1 MNCNCFNAWYYKLII
16 VLDRENHC
24 ANQKKYTRP
33 ISIYFNT
40 LCTKKILVDYLIF
53 RYTELLP
60 RFVLPVNIC
69 DQHSPYIWSYLPLD
83 HVLVILSNTIHFTDD
98 MPFTQ
103 LKVPCNI
110 LNQTRK
116 FVGLYL
122 TFLFVNQILY
132 IHTKYL
138 AETFTSLSQ
147 TCFLPRLLRLPAV
160 YEKKIFSAV

>member
-1 MNCNCFNAWYYKLII
+1 MYIIMNWNLWDISTIILLVLTNLAEILWTVTACFNAWYYKLII

-83 HVLVILSNTIHFTDD
+83 HVLVILSST
-98 MPFTQ
+98 
-103 LKVPCNI
+103 
-110 LNQTRK
+110 
-116 FVGLYL
+116 Y
-122 TFLFVNQILY
+122 TFYWWHAI
-132 IHTKYL
+132 YL
-138 AETFTSLSQ
+138 AQSSM
-147 TCFLPRLLRLPAV
+147 
-160 YEKKIFSAV
+160 

>member
-1 MNCNCFNAWYYKLII
+1 MYIIMNWNLRHQYNYTFSLDESRWDFMNCNCFNAWYYKLII

-83 HVLVILSNTIHFTDD
+83 HVLVILSST
-98 MPFTQ
+98 
-103 LKVPCNI
+103 
-110 LNQTRK
+110 
-116 FVGLYL
+116 Y
-122 TFLFVNQILY
+122 TFYWWHAI
-132 IHTKYL
+132 YL
-138 AETFTSLSQ
+138 AQSSM
-147 TCFLPRLLRLPAV
+147 
-160 YEKKIFSAV
+160 